1 MLQCAAFGVGYARSA
16 LFEDSVGLLGRWD
29 ALIRLEYILRILQ
42 TVPEARCVLCPYVLC
57 EFVRSEMS
65 HPNCSWLL
73 IADSYSYRLL
83 IAVVAH

>member
-42 TVPEARCVLCPYVLC
+42 AAPEARCVLCPYVLC
-57 EFVRSEMS
+57 EFVSQIGDVS
-65 HPNCSWLL
+65 P
-73 IADSYSYRLL
+73 RLL
-83 IAVVAH
+83 TQVDRGY